1 MFKALG
7 LLVLIGALL
16 APTASASSSISGD
29 GERLLDSKGVPVFVT
44 ALNYEGPA
52 DRAWQMWQND
62 RFDANL
68 IDADFGR
75 AASAG
80 ATALRLFVQA
90 PLAQDIAAGNWNKL
104 DTVVGLAEK
113 RNLQLIV
120 SLHDYGER
128 DLARVSDTAGKIA
141 ARYRGRAGILAY
153 DFKNEP
159 RFNDI
164 ALSRY
169 ASPVPLQRR
178 DLIDTFGER
187 LPRAELADF
196 RATDEGRRDIPP
208 NLTDDEAW
216 LYINDL
222 RLYRE
227 MLAEAS
233 AWVRER
239 GFRGTTLD
247 YLNDA
252 AGQKW
257 APLRSALDASLKAW
271 LTPQVDAIRRGD
283 PVASDHGASRRRR
296 AGQPARQSDGRLQH
310 AASLSEHGRGVG
322 ASDAGADQDAAGRA
336 QRSAVRAGR
345 VRLPD
350 RHASIPS
357 VPRCTRWR
365 SCSACCRR
373 TPPAARSGC

>member
-1 MFKALG
+1 M
-7 LLVLIGALL
+7 
-16 APTASASSSISGD
+16 
-29 GERLLDSKGVPVFVT
+29 
-44 ALNYEGPA
+44 
-52 DRAWQMWQND
+52 
-62 RFDANL
+62 
-68 IDADFGR
+68 
-75 AASAG
+75 
-80 ATALRLFVQA
+80 
-90 PLAQDIAAGNWNKL
+90 
-104 DTVVGLAEK
+104 
-113 RNLQLIV
+113 
-120 SLHDYGER
+120 
-128 DLARVSDTAGKIA
+128 SDTAGKIA
-141 ARYRGRAGILAY
+141 GRYRGRAGILAY
-153 DFKNEP
+153 DIKNEP

-169 ASPVPLQRR
+169 ASAVPLQRR
-178 DLIDTFGER
+178 DLVDTFGER

-216 LYINDL
+216 PYINGL

-296 AGQPARQSDGRLQH
+296 AGQPARQSDRRLQH

-322 ASDAGADQDAAGRA
+322 ASDAGADQDASGRA
-336 QRSAVRAGR
+336 QRSARTCW
-345 VRLPD
+345 
-350 RHASIPS
+350 ASSATRPTRSILS
-357 VPRCTRWR
+357 APRCTRWR
-365 SCSACCRR
+365 SSSGLLSQNAAGGAKWMLNDMPEGFNMRER
-373 TPPAARSGC
+373 TLGAFRLDGSPKPIVGAMAALRAYLASSGSGPGDLRLEDDPEVGLRYVYRASDALFMGGKRVDAGAASFEAGGPAQVFVTLVRARGAARVGQRARRRSSST